1 MVETYVKYGAIALGI
16 VMILWNFV
24 DSKYIISKL
33 FKSKNKTVN
42 TNTASNKEN
51 DFLEIVSLWYQL
63 KSKCDECKLSVASD
77 KLDEVF
83 PLLNGVLDDAN

>member
-1 MVETYVKYGAIALGI
+1 MYLKYGAIVAGVLL
-16 VMILWNFV
+16 VLWNFV

-33 FKSKNKTVN
+33 FKQKT
-42 TNTASNKEN
+42 TPTPSTKTGNKET

-63 KSKCDECKLSVASD
+63 KSKCDECKLSVASN

-83 PLLNGVLDDAN
+83 PLLNGVLEDEN

>member
-1 MVETYVKYGAIALGI
+1 MLEMYLKYGAIVAGVLL
-16 VMILWNFV
+16 VLWNFV

-33 FKSKNKTVN
+33 FKQKT
-42 TNTASNKEN
+42 TPTQSTKTGNKET

-63 KSKCDECKLSVASD
+63 KSKCDECKLSVASN

-83 PLLNGVLDDAN
+83 PLLNGVLEDEN